1 MEYITLNNQ
10 VTMPILGLGTYRLKG
25 KIGIETIKNAIN
37 LDYTLIDTAQ
47 MYQNEKEVG
56 IAIKES
62 NVNREN
68 LFITTKICTPNTTY
82 EKTEKAIDV
91 SLKNLQTDYI
101 DLLLIHEP
109 YDTST
114 EMYKAFENAYKT
126 GKIRAIGI
134 SNFNESEYLEFIKN
148 CNIIPSINQVECHI
162 LYNKKE
168 LQHTMK
174 KYGTILM
181 GYSPFA
187 QGKGYLFVDNDIINI
202 GKKYNKTSSQVMLR
216 YLIQRG
222 IPTIPKASS
231 VERLNEN
238 LDVFDFTLNDN
249 DMQIINSKNQ
259 NKSFF
264 GWDWVS
270 NFVCEWILFCR
281 SIN

>member
-1 MEYITLNNQ
+1 MEYRTLNNGVQ
-10 VTMPILGLGTYRLKG
+10 MPQAGFGVFQIKDEEECIRVVLDAIDAGYR
-25 KIGIETIKNAIN
+25 
-37 LDYTLIDTAQ
+37 LIDTAQ
-47 MYQNEKEVG
+47 SYGNEEAVG
-56 IAIKES
+56 KAIQLS
-62 NVNREN
+62 SVPREE
-68 LFITTKICTPNTTY
+68 LFITTKVWISHYGY
-82 EKTEKAIDV
+82 EKAKASV
-91 SLKNLQTDYI
+91 EESMRKLKTDYI
-101 DLLLIHEP
+101 DLVLIHQCLSDYYGAYHALE
-109 YDTST
+109 D
-114 EMYKAFENAYKT
+114 MYEE
-126 GKIRAIGI
+126 GKIKAIGI

-187 QGKGYLFVDNDIINI
+187 QGKDNLFMDNDIINI
-202 GKKYNKTSSQVMLR
+202 KKKYNKTSSQVMLR

-264 GWDWVS
+264 GWD
-270 NFVCEWILFCR
+270 
-281 SIN
+281 

>member
-25 KIGIETIKNAIN
+25 KSGIETIKNAII
-37 LDYTLIDTAQ
+37 LGYTLIDTAQ

-134 SNFNESEYLEFIKN
+134 SNFNESEYLNFIDK
-148 CNIIPSINQVECHI
+148 CSVIPAINQVECHI

-187 QGKGYLFVDNDIINI
+187 QRKGNLFVDNDIINI
-202 GKKYNKTSSQVMLR
+202 RKKYNKTSSQVMLR

-264 GWDWVS
+264 GWD
-270 NFVCEWILFCR
+270 
-281 SIN
+281 

>member
-10 VTMPILGLGTYRLKG
+10 VTIPILGLGTYRLKG
-25 KIGIETIKNAIN
+25 KSGIETIKNAIN
-37 LDYTLIDTAQ
+37 LGYTLIDTAQ

-187 QGKGYLFVDNDIINI
+187 QGKGNLFVDNDIINI
-202 GKKYNKTSSQVMLR
+202 KKKYNKTSSQVMLR

-238 LDVFDFTLNDN
+238 LDVFNFTLNDN

-264 GWDWVS
+264 GWNWVS
-270 NFVCEWILFCR
+270 NFVCGWILFCR

>member
-1 MEYITLNNQ
+1 MEHITLNNQ
-10 VTMPILGLGTYRLKG
+10 VTIPILGLGTYQLKG
-25 KIGIETIKNAIN
+25 KKGIGIIKNAID
-37 LDYTLIDTAQ
+37 LGYTLIDTAQ
-47 MYQNEKEVG
+47 MYQNETEVG

-62 NVNREN
+62 NINREN

-82 EKTEKAIDV
+82 EKAEKAIDV

-114 EMYKAFENAYKT
+114 EMYKAFEKAYNS
-126 GKIRAIGI
+126 GKVRAIGI
-134 SNFNESEYLEFIKN
+134 SNFNESEYLNFIGK
-148 CNIIPSINQVECHI
+148 CSVIPAINQVECHI

-168 LQHTMK
+168 LQNTMK
-174 KYGTILM
+174 KYGTVLM

-187 QGKGYLFVDNDIINI
+187 QGNGNLFVDNDIMSI

-222 IPTIPKASS
+222 IPTVPKASS
-231 VERLNEN
+231 VERLKEN
-238 LDVFDFTLNDN
+238 LDVFNFTLNDN
-249 DMQIINSKNQ
+249 DVQIINSKNQ

-264 GWDWVS
+264 GWD
-270 NFVCEWILFCR
+270 
-281 SIN
+281 

>member
-10 VTMPILGLGTYRLKG
+10 VTIPILGLGTYRLKG
-25 KIGIETIKNAIN
+25 KSGIETIKNAII
-37 LDYTLIDTAQ
+37 LGYTLIDTAQ

-187 QGKGYLFVDNDIINI
+187 QGKGNLFVDNDIINI
-202 GKKYNKTSSQVMLR
+202 RKKYNKTSSQVMLR

>member
-25 KIGIETIKNAIN
+25 KSGIETIKNAIN
-37 LDYTLIDTAQ
+37 LGYTLIDTAQ

-134 SNFNESEYLEFIKN
+134 SNFNESEYLNFIDK
-148 CNIIPSINQVECHI
+148 CSVIPAINQVECHI

-264 GWDWVS
+264 GWD
-270 NFVCEWILFCR
+270 
-281 SIN
+281 

>member
-10 VTMPILGLGTYRLKG
+10 VTMPILGLGTFRLKG
-25 KIGIETIKNAIN
+25 KSGIETIKNAIN
-37 LDYTLIDTAQ
+37 LGYTLIDTAQ

-187 QGKGYLFVDNDIINI
+187 QGKDNLFVDNDIINI
-202 GKKYNKTSSQVMLR
+202 RKKYNKTSSQVMLR

-249 DMQIINSKNQ
+249 DMQIINSTPIPISRKIKTYTQ
-259 NKSFF
+259 KLIYKCS
-264 GWDWVS
+264 
-270 NFVCEWILFCR
+270 
-281 SIN
+281 

>member
-1 MEYITLNNQ
+1 MEHITLNNQ
-10 VTMPILGLGTYRLKG
+10 VTIPILGLGTYQLKG
-25 KIGIETIKNAIN
+25 KKGIGIIKNAID
-37 LDYTLIDTAQ
+37 LGYTLIDTAQ
-47 MYQNEKEVG
+47 MYQNETEVG

-62 NVNREN
+62 NINREN

-82 EKTEKAIDV
+82 EKAEKAIDI

-114 EMYKAFENAYKT
+114 EMYKAFEKAYNS
-126 GKIRAIGI
+126 GKVRAIGI
-134 SNFNESEYLEFIKN
+134 SNFSESEYLNFIDK
-148 CNIIPSINQVECHI
+148 CDVIPAINQVECHI

-174 KYGTILM
+174 KYGTVLM

-187 QGKGYLFVDNDIINI
+187 QGKGNLFVDNDIMNI
-202 GKKYNKTSSQVMLR
+202 GKKYNKISSQVMLR

-222 IPTIPKASS
+222 IPTVPKASS
-231 VERLNEN
+231 TERLKQN

-264 GWDWVS
+264 GWD
-270 NFVCEWILFCR
+270 
-281 SIN
+281 

>member
-10 VTMPILGLGTYRLKG
+10 VTIPILGLGTYRLKG
-25 KIGIETIKNAIN
+25 KSGIETIKNAIN
-37 LDYTLIDTAQ
+37 LGYTLIDTAQ

-187 QGKGYLFVDNDIINI
+187 QGKDNLFMDNDIINI
-202 GKKYNKTSSQVMLR
+202 KKKYNKTSSQVMLR

-264 GWDWVS
+264 GW
-270 NFVCEWILFCR
+270 N
-281 SIN
+281 

>member
-10 VTMPILGLGTYRLKG
+10 VTMPILGLGTYQLKG
-25 KIGIETIKNAIN
+25 ESGIEAIKNAIN
-37 LDYTLIDTAQ
+37 LGYTLIDTAQ
-47 MYQNEKEVG
+47 MYQNEREVG
-56 IAIKES
+56 IAIKQS

-82 EKTEKAIDV
+82 EKAEKAIDI

-114 EMYKAFENAYKT
+114 EMYKAFEKAYKN

-134 SNFNESEYLEFIKN
+134 SNFDESEYLDFIDK
-148 CNIIPSINQVECHI
+148 CSVIPAINQVECHI

-168 LQHTMK
+168 LQNTMK
-174 KYGTILM
+174 KYGTVLM

-187 QGKGYLFVDNDIINI
+187 QGNGNLFVDNDIMSI
-202 GKKYNKTSSQVMLR
+202 GKKYNKISSQVMLR

-222 IPTIPKASS
+222 IPTVPKASS
-231 VERLNEN
+231 VERLKEN
-238 LDVFDFTLNDN
+238 LDVFNFTLNDN

-264 GWDWVS
+264 GWD
-270 NFVCEWILFCR
+270 
-281 SIN
+281 

>member
-25 KIGIETIKNAIN
+25 KSGIETIKNAIN
-37 LDYTLIDTAQ
+37 LGYTLIDTAQ

-202 GKKYNKTSSQVMLR
+202 RKKYNKTSSQVMLR

-264 GWDWVS
+264 GWD
-270 NFVCEWILFCR
+270 
-281 SIN
+281 